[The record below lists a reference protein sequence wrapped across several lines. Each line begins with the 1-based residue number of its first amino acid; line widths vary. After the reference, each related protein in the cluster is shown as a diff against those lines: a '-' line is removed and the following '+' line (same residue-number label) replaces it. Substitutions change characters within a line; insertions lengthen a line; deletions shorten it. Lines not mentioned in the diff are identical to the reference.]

1 MFPFVF
7 GVTYICIYTHIYTY
21 IYIHTHTHMT
31 VRGFLTFSFVVF
43 IENPLKNVEEI
54 PKLTWDFL
62 STHKQSHRSVRIIHC
77 RRVPATS

>member
-1 MFPFVF
+1 
-7 GVTYICIYTHIYTY
+7 
-21 IYIHTHTHMT
+21 MT
-31 VRGFLTFSFVVF
+31 VRGFLMFSFVVF